1 MTISN
6 PPKALIL
13 LAALASIVLLMAL
26 GRIDTDS
33 GMPLLTAI
41 TFYAIGNG
49 VAAKSGKPADP
60 VVGPKRR
67 DDA

>member
-13 LAALASIVLLMAL
+13 LAALVAITILMAL
-26 GRIDTDS
+26 GRIETDA

-41 TFYAIGNG
+41 VFYGVGNG
-49 VAAKSGKPADP
+49 VAARAGKPSDP
-60 VVGPKRR
+60 VIGPK
-67 DDA
+67 

>member
-1 MTISN
+1 MQISN

-13 LAALASIVLLMAL
+13 LSALAGIVLLMAL
-26 GRIDTDS
+26 GRIDTNS

-49 VAAKSGKPADP
+49 VAARSGKPSEP
-60 VVGPKRR
+60 IVGPKHR
-67 DDA
+67 DDD

>member
-13 LAALASIVLLMAL
+13 LAALAGIVLLMAL
-26 GRIDTDS
+26 GRIDTES

-49 VAAKSGKPADP
+49 VAARSGKPSEP
-60 VVGPKRR
+60 VVGPKKT
-67 DDA
+67 DGA

>member
-13 LAALASIVLLMAL
+13 LAALVAITVLMAL
-26 GRIDTDS
+26 GRIETDA

-41 TFYAIGNG
+41 VFYGVGNG
-49 VAAKSGKPADP
+49 VAARSGKPSDP
-60 VVGPKRR
+60 VIGPK
-67 DDA
+67 